1 MTFFIV
7 LPTPSLSCLL
17 VDTSQGRWYQD
28 KSNLSDRSCPS
39 TKGVISF
46 LAVTLFHVFSS
57 QLKVAGQKCSLSI
70 KVQSPKLCPSIKTAK
85 LKLCPNAKPKISV
98 VNSTL
103 CLHYNWVGAPRENH
117 STLPFLKYPRATHM
131 YTQFHNN
138 APTCFLRCN
147 DEARHSEQL
156 FSECLPAALQPPK
169 EWKRRICPKNCQ
181 NQAKAKSSVGILNSK
196 D

>member
-1 MTFFIV
+1 MSVTFLIV

-46 LAVTLFHVFSS
+46 LAVTLFYVFSS

-85 LKLCPNAKPKISV
+85 VKLCPNAKPKISV

-117 STLPFLKYPRATHM
+117 STLPFLKYPRATHI
-131 YTQFHNN
+131 YTQFFQNPQWCDN
-138 APTCFLRCN
+138 F

-169 EWKRRICPKNCQ
+169 EWKRRICPK
-181 NQAKAKSSVGILNSK
+181 KLSKSSQSKILCGNFEQ
-196 D
+196 